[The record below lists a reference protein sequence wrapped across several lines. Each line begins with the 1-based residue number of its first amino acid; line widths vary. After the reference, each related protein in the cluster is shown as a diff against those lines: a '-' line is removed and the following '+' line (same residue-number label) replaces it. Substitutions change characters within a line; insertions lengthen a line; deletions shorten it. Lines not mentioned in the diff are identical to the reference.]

1 MSQRSELS
9 QRTPRPAPLREDPAR
24 KGWWS
29 VLLTLAMAVV
39 LLGGAYVGAAFYF
52 KDRQPAGVS
61 VAGVDIGSLTRE
73 QAQDVLTRQLAE
85 LTSSTITVRTSVP
98 GEPDAEELAL
108 VPDEAGLSLDLDA
121 TLDGATRLSFRPQDL
136 WAHVAGTDQE
146 LPLRTA
152 VDRDALATA
161 VRALADGYDQEPQDG
176 QLAIGPD
183 GVETEDAVPGRRLQV
198 EPTADEVEDAWL
210 TPGWPAGPDRSV
222 PGHAEQVAPELT
234 QAEIDRFTEEV
245 LDPALGAPVLVT
257 ATRGEGEDEVSATAE
272 LAARDLRQVLSVERS
287 DGRLSLQLD
296 EEALLSRVR
305 QDLGQLE
312 AGPVDAT
319 VRLDG
324 REVDVVPAKVGYALE
339 EDGIADRVLAA
350 LAEEG
355 EDRTVEAEVEVVEP
369 AIPTEV
375 SEGWRFSTMGSF
387 VSAFPTGPANEART
401 ANLRAGVAHVNGTVV
416 MPGEQFSLGAALGE
430 ISEAAGYVEAPV
442 IVDGRLVMGLGGGLS
457 QVSTVVLNT
466 SWNSGVQLDA
476 HTPHSYYIARYPAG
490 REATLALPYIDN
502 LWTNDTDTPIV
513 VRAWISGD
521 EIHMTYLGQR
531 QYDVRTIDGERRDIT
546 QGEELEDDSPDC
558 VPQGKSEGFTITVT
572 RVLSRGGDEVRREDY
587 TTTYQPSDQV
597 TCTHPDAH
605 RS

>member
-1 MSQRSELS
+1 MSD
-9 QRTPRPAPLREDPAR
+9 RTQRPAGLREEPAR
-24 KGWWS
+24 RGWWS
-29 VLLTLAMAVV
+29 VLLTLVMAVV
-39 LLGGAYVGAAFYF
+39 LLGGAYVGAAYYF

-73 QAQDVLTRQLAE
+73 QAEDVLARQLADV
-85 LTSSTITVRTSVP
+85 TSSPITVRTPVP
-98 GEPDAEELAL
+98 GEQEPEELSL

-121 TLDGATRLSFRPQDL
+121 TLDGATRLSFDPQEL
-136 WAHVAGTDQE
+136 WAHVAGADQE

-152 VDRDALATA
+152 VDRAALEAA
-161 VRALADGYDQEPQDG
+161 VSRLAEDFDQDPEDGL
-176 QLAIGPD
+176 LAIGQD
-183 GVETEDAVPGRRLQV
+183 GVESDDAVLGRSLEV
-198 EPTADEVEDAWL
+198 EATADEIDDAWL
-210 TPGWPAGPDRSV
+210 TPGWPTEPDREV
-222 PGHAEQVAPELT
+222 PGHADEVAPDLT

-257 ATRGEGEDEVSATAE
+257 ATRGEDDEELTATTE
-272 LAARDLRQVLSVERS
+272 LAARDLRQLLDVELA

-324 REVDVVPAKVGYALE
+324 SEVEVVPARVGYALE
-339 EDGIADRVLAA
+339 MDEVAEGVLTA

-355 EDRTVEAEVEVVEP
+355 EGRTVEAEVSVVEP

-375 SEGWRFSTMGSF
+375 SQGWRFQPMGSF
-387 VSAFPTGPANEART
+387 VSAFPTGPANEDRT
-401 ANLRAGVAHVNGTVV
+401 ANLRAGVGHVNGTVV
-416 MPGEQFSLGAALGE
+416 MPGEQFSLGEALGD
-430 ISEAAGYVEAPV
+430 ISEEGGYVEAPV
-442 IVDGRLVMGLGGGLS
+442 IIDGRLVMGLGGGLS
-457 QVSTVVLNT
+457 QVSTVVFNA

-476 HTPHSYYIARYPAG
+476 HTPHSFYIARYPAG
-490 REATLALPYIDN
+490 REATLAYPYIDN
-502 LWTNDTDTPIV
+502 VWTNDTDTPIV
-513 VRAWISGD
+513 VRSWIEGD

-546 QGEELEDDSPDC
+546 EGEETEDDSPDC
-558 VPQGKSEGFTITVT
+558 VPQGKSEGFTITVV
-572 RVLSRGGDEVRREDY
+572 RVLSQGGSEVHRDEY
-587 TTTYQPSDQV
+587 TTTYQPSDEV

-605 RS
+605 HP